1 MGNGAKGPIL
11 KACSRASFTL
21 KHGLLG
27 PQGSCDRSPSQGIS
41 LVFGINR
48 LGLKS
53 PL

>member
-1 MGNGAKGPIL
+1 MRNGAKGHIL

-27 PQGSCDRSPSQGIS
+27 PQGSCDRSPCQGIS